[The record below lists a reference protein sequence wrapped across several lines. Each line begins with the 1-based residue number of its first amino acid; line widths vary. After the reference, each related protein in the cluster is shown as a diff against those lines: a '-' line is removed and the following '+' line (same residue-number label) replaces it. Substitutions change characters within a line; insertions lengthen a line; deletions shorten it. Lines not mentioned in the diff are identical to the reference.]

1 MKLVL
6 FLLRNSEVILE
17 WIIEKFVKVCDWIH
31 WYDIL
36 KKTFNNL
43 KLYINNLKLFYIF
56 YWMTEN
62 IKKIIY
68 KKNE

>member
-1 MKLVL
+1 M
-6 FLLRNSEVILE
+6 ILE

>member
-1 MKLVL
+1 VKLVL